1 MRQLKI
7 AQQITSRETISVSK
21 YLQEVSTIPLLTMDE
36 ELALPAKIKEGD
48 ARALK
53 RFVEGNLRFVVSVA
67 KQYQGSG
74 EKLDDLIS
82 AGNEGLIEAAKRFD
96 TTRGFKFI
104 SYAVWWIRQSIQK
117 HIAENSKQIRLPLNK
132 ISLVNKIRTV
142 TSQLEQ
148 SLQRNPSVEEIRDE
162 VELKFEKVKIEPG
175 DIERI
180 MASNTPLSSL
190 DMTLGENSE
199 STLADLLITET
210 LGDVAQTLK
219 QQDLKLTLQKVFNKK
234 FSPREK
240 DVISMSFG
248 IFGEKQHTLDEIGY
262 KFDLTRERVRQIKEK
277 ALRKLKFNSTAA
289 ELKEYM

>member
-117 HIAENSKQIRLPLNK
+117 HISENSKQIRLPLNK
-132 ISLVNKIRTV
+132 ISLVNKIKTV

-148 SLQRNPSVEEIRDE
+148 SLQRNPSVEEIRE
-162 VELKFEKVKIEPG
+162 EIELKFEKVKIEPG

-210 LGDVAQTLK
+210 IGDVAQTLK

-240 DVISMSFG
+240 DVISMFFG
-248 IFGEKQHTLDEIGY
+248 IFGEKQHTLDEIGD

-277 ALRKLKFNSTAA
+277 ALKKLKFNSTAA
-289 ELKEYM
+289 ELKEYI

>member
-132 ISLVNKIRTV
+132 ISLVNKIKTV

-148 SLQRNPSVEEIRDE
+148 SLQRNPSVEEIRE
-162 VELKFEKVKIEPG
+162 EIELKFEKVKIEPG

-199 STLADLLITET
+199 STLTDLLITET

-240 DVISMSFG
+240 DVISMYFG
-248 IFGEKQHTLDEIGY
+248 IFGEKQHSLDEIGD

-277 ALRKLKFNSTAA
+277 AIRKLKFNSTAA

>member
-36 ELALPAKIKEGD
+36 ELALPSKIKEGD

-132 ISLVNKIRTV
+132 ISLVNKIKTV

-148 SLQRNPSVEEIRDE
+148 SLQRNPSVEEIRE
-162 VELKFEKVKIEPG
+162 EIELKFEKVKIEPG